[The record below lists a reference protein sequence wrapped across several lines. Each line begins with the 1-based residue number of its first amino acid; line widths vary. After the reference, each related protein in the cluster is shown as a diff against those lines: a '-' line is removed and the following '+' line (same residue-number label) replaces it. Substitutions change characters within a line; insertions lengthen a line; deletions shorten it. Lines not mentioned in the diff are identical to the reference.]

1 MGKGKFERNK
11 HHVDVGTI
19 GHMDHGKTTLVAA
32 IVSIVHSRSMEL
44 VRIFW
49 SQHTQADALSM
60 SMDELHVDV
69 ERVIREGSGATQAQ
83 AVAELG
89 TSAFVGVEPV
99 GEIRASSELGVA
111 PYADIWSWLQPGCK
125 LYTADQVKAADSVME
140 DALRY
145 RWLRI
150 NAIGAF
156 RTNDGKGPVS
166 VYHLSKIPAIPGI
179 PEETDAAIDAAIA
192 AQQGEK
198 HE

>member
-11 HHVDVGTI
+11 PHVNVGTI
-19 GHMDHGKTTLVAA
+19 GHVDHGKTTLVAA
-32 IVSIVHSRSMEL
+32 IVSMMHSRAMEL
-44 VRIFW
+44 VRSFW
-49 SQHTQADALSM
+49 QQHTRADALSM
-60 SMDELHVDV
+60 SMDELHADV
-69 ERVIREGSGATQAQ
+69 EQVIRAARSAPAQ

-111 PYADIWSWLQPGCK
+111 PYADIWPWLQPGTK
-125 LYTADQVKAADSVME
+125 LYTADQVKAADSVLE
-140 DALRY
+140 DAARY

-166 VYHLSKIPAIPGI
+166 VYHLTKIPAIPGI
-179 PEETDAAIDAAIA
+179 PEETDAAIDAAM
-192 AQQGEK
+192 QKETP
-198 HE
+198 